1 MKIISDIKKLS
12 TSGDLVSEEM
22 SEKPESKDN
31 DNAVYVGKRPTMNY
45 VMAANQI
52 LNLNTNCVIK
62 ARGRAISH
70 AVDVAEI
77 LKNKFFTTA
86 KYVDIQLS
94 TEVLE
99 NEEGR
104 EINVS
109 SIEIEI
115 APQ

>member
-1 MKIISDIKKLS
+1 MSDKAEKK
-12 TSGDLVSEEM
+12 E
-22 SEKPESKDN
+22 N

-45 VMAANQI
+45 VMAANKI
-52 LNLNTNCVIK
+52 LNLNSNCVIK

-86 KYVDIQLS
+86 KYVDIHLS
-94 TEVLE
+94 TEVLQ

-104 EINVS
+104 DINVS
-109 SIEIEI
+109 SIEIELS
-115 APQ
+115 PQ